1 MVYNKIMKTCI
12 WIAVIAL
19 IASTAVFATTDI
31 EVKDNEIV
39 GGVMTALKYVQTYSW
54 PIAVIVLVYALYQY
68 YVVGSEAFEQKVSGQ
83 KLIVG
88 LSVFMAII
96 QCLPLVY
103 AIITI
108 GFSYIIKLKIR
119 VVFNENIIWIK

>member
-31 EVKDNEIV
+31 AVKDNQIV
-39 GGVMTALKYVQTYSW
+39 GGVMTVLKRVQTYSW
-54 PIAVIVLVYALYQY
+54 PVAVIVLVYALYQY

-103 AIITI
+103 AIVTI
-108 GFSYIIKLKIR
+108 GF
-119 VVFNENIIWIK
+119 

>member
-1 MVYNKIMKTCI
+1 MVYSKVMKTCI
-12 WIAVIAL
+12 WISVIAL
-19 IASTAVFATTDI
+19 IASTAVFANTNLDL
-31 EVKDNEIV
+31 KSNEIV
-39 GGVMTALKYVQTYSW
+39 GGVMNALKYVQTYSW
-54 PIAVIVLVYALYQY
+54 PIAVIVLVYALYKY
-68 YVVGSEAFEQKVSGQ
+68 YVVGAEAFEQKISGQ

-108 GFSYIIKLKIR
+108 GF
-119 VVFNENIIWIK
+119 

>member
-1 MVYNKIMKTCI
+1 MVYNKVMKVCL
-12 WIAVIAL
+12 WIAVIGL
-19 IASTAVFATTDI
+19 IASTAVFAVSDI
-31 EVKDNEIV
+31 DQKTNQIV
-39 GGVMTALKYVQTYSW
+39 GGVMTALKYIQTYSW

-103 AIITI
+103 AIVTI
-108 GFSYIIKLKIR
+108 GF
-119 VVFNENIIWIK
+119 N

>member
-1 MVYNKIMKTCI
+1 MVYNKVMKTCI

-19 IASTAVFATTDI
+19 VASSVVFATTDLA
-31 EVKDNEIV
+31 VKDNEIV
-39 GGVMTALKYVQTYSW
+39 GGVMTVLKYIQTYSW
-54 PIAVIVLVYALYQY
+54 PVAVIVLVYALYQY
-68 YVVGSEAFEQKVSGQ
+68 YVVGSEAFDQKVSGQ

-108 GFSYIIKLKIR
+108 GF
-119 VVFNENIIWIK
+119 

>member
-1 MVYNKIMKTCI
+1 MVYNKVMKVCL
-12 WIAVIAL
+12 WIAVIGL
-19 IASTAVFATTDI
+19 IASTAVFATTDLGSS
-31 EVKDNEIV
+31 NNQIV
-39 GGVMTALKYVQTYSW
+39 GGVMTVLKNIQTYSW
-54 PIAVIVLVYALYQY
+54 PVAVIVLVYAMYQY

-108 GFSYIIKLKIR
+108 GF
-119 VVFNENIIWIK
+119 

>member
-1 MVYNKIMKTCI
+1 MVYNKVMKVCL
-12 WIAVIAL
+12 WIAVLAL
-19 IASTAVFATTDI
+19 VASTAVFATTNI
-31 EVKDNEIV
+31 EEKESLVI
-39 GGVMTALKYVQTYSW
+39 GGVMNVLKYIQTYSW
-54 PIAVIVLVYALYQY
+54 PIAVVVLVYALYQY
-68 YVVGSEAFEQKVSGQ
+68 YVIGSEAFEHKVNGQ

-108 GFSYIIKLKIR
+108 GF
-119 VVFNENIIWIK
+119 

>member
-1 MVYNKIMKTCI
+1 MVYNKVMKTCI

-19 IASTAVFATTDI
+19 VASTIVFANTDVT
-31 EVKDNEIV
+31 VKENELI
-39 GGVMTALKYVQTYSW
+39 GGVMKVLEKIQLYSW
-54 PIAVIVLVYALYQY
+54 PAAVIVLVYALYQY

-108 GFSYIIKLKIR
+108 GF
-119 VVFNENIIWIK
+119 

>member
-1 MVYNKIMKTCI
+1 MVYNKVMKVCI
-12 WIAVIAL
+12 WIAIIGLV
-19 IASTAVFATTDI
+19 ASTAVFATTDLAQ
-31 EVKDNEIV
+31 KDSKIV
-39 GGVMTALKYVQTYSW
+39 GTVMEALKYVQTYSW

-108 GFSYIIKLKIR
+108 GF
-119 VVFNENIIWIK
+119 

>member
-1 MVYNKIMKTCI
+1 MVYNNVMKVCL

-19 IASTAVFATTDI
+19 IASTAVFATTDL
-31 EVKDNEIV
+31 EQKDSLVI
-39 GGVMTALKYVQTYSW
+39 GGVMTVLKYIQTYSW
-54 PIAVIVLVYALYQY
+54 PIAVVVLVYALYQY
-68 YVVGSEAFEQKVSGQ
+68 YVVGSEAFEHKVSGQ

-108 GFSYIIKLKIR
+108 GF
-119 VVFNENIIWIK
+119 

>member
-1 MVYNKIMKTCI
+1 MVYNKVMRVCLT
-12 WIAVIAL
+12 IAVLAL
-19 IASTAVFATTDI
+19 VASSVVFATTDI
-31 EVKDNEIV
+31 ATKSNELI
-39 GGVMTALKYVQTYSW
+39 GGTMTVLKNIQIYSW
-54 PIAVIVLVYALYQY
+54 PVAVIVLVYAMYQY

-108 GFSYIIKLKIR
+108 GF
-119 VVFNENIIWIK
+119 

>member
-1 MVYNKIMKTCI
+1 MVYNKVFKTCLLI
-12 WIAVIAL
+12 SIIAL
-19 IASTAVFATTDI
+19 LATTFVFANTDL

-39 GGVMTALKYVQTYSW
+39 GGAMTLLKNIQLYSW
-54 PIAVIVLVYALYQY
+54 PVAVIVLVYGMYQY
-68 YVVGSEAFEQKVSGQ
+68 YVVGSEAFEHKVSGQ

-88 LSVFMAII
+88 LSIFMTII

-108 GFSYIIKLKIR
+108 KG
-119 VVFNENIIWIK
+119 

>member
-1 MVYNKIMKTCI
+1 MVYNKVMKVCL

-19 IASTAVFATTDI
+19 VTSSLVFAETNLDQ
-31 EVKDNEIV
+31 KGNELV
-39 GGVMTALKYVQTYSW
+39 GGVMTALKYIQTYSW
-54 PIAVIVLVYALYQY
+54 PVAVIVLVYALYQY

-108 GFSYIIKLKIR
+108 GF
-119 VVFNENIIWIK
+119 

>member
-1 MVYNKIMKTCI
+1 MVYNKVMKVCI
-12 WIAVIAL
+12 WVAVIAL
-19 IASTAVFATTDI
+19 IASTAVFAATDI
-31 EVKDNEIV
+31 EIKDNKIV
-39 GGVMTALKYVQTYSW
+39 GGVMTVLKYIQTYSW
-54 PIAVIVLVYALYQY
+54 PVAVIVLVYALYQY

-103 AIITI
+103 ALVTI
-108 GFSYIIKLKIR
+108 
-119 VVFNENIIWIK
+119 NM

>member
-1 MVYNKIMKTCI
+1 MVYNKIMKVCI
-12 WIAVIAL
+12 WVAVIAL

-31 EVKDNEIV
+31 EVKDSKLI
-39 GGVMTALKYVQTYSW
+39 GSVMNILQRLQTYSW
-54 PIAVIVLVYALYQY
+54 PVAVVVFVYALYQY

-88 LSVFMAII
+88 ISVFMAII
-96 QCLPLVY
+96 QSLPLVY

-108 GFSYIIKLKIR
+108 GF
-119 VVFNENIIWIK
+119 